1 MSNLTR
7 RFLYLP
13 NIVKTIM
20 LKKYANFII
29 RFRYL
34 VIVTTIIIVAAA
46 ASGARFLGFN
56 NDYRAFFDGGNPQLL
71 AFENLQDT
79 YTKNDNVLIT
89 VTPPNN
95 DVFTRQTLAAVVDL
109 TEKAWQTP
117 YSIRVDSL
125 SNYQHTYS
133 TEDDLIVENLI
144 EDTASLSE
152 LDLQAIRRVS
162 TTEPTLVHRLVSASG
177 HITAINITVELPGI
191 NPNVEVPK
199 VAAHVRELLLHA
211 KQTYPDLEFHLSG
224 IVIMNNAFAESSLYD
239 VTHLIPLSLALILLI
254 VFIFIRGVFRIIT
267 VFVVLIFTVITTMG
281 FVGWFGVELTTPLM
295 SLPTIIMTL
304 AVADCVHLLV
314 TWVQEVQKGK
324 HKHDAIRESLR
335 VNFMP
340 IFFTS
345 LTTAIGFMALNFSD
359 APPFR
364 HLGNF
369 SAIGV
374 IFAFIYA
381 VTFLPAMLAI
391 LPCKINKTD
400 STKFTSLMDQLA
412 NFVIN
417 NQKPLLWAGLIIS
430 VSLSGF
436 VLKNQLNDNFVKYFD
451 ERIDFRVDSEYVS
464 KHLGGL
470 YFVDFSLNSEQ
481 QGGVSNPQFQKQVS
495 QFASWMQQQPEVV
508 HVNSITDTMKR
519 LNKNLHADDE
529 RWYKLP
535 EQRDLAAQYLLL
547 YEMSL
552 PYGLDL
558 NNQID
563 IDKSSTRVS
572 VTLKTLK
579 TAEILKFE
587 QRIIEW
593 MQTNTPTIATIGSSP
608 TIMFAHI
615 GMTNIK
621 SMLLGTSVAL
631 IIISLLLILVF
642 RSVKYG
648 LLSLIP
654 NLLPIAVAFGLWGIF
669 VAEIGMSL
677 AFVTAMTLGIVVD
690 DTIHFISKYLRAIR
704 EHKLSAEDA
713 VRSAFSGVG
722 IALWI
727 TTLALV
733 AGFFVLGTSSFKL
746 NADMGLLTSAT
757 MALALLIDFLILPP
771 LLIRLSKL
779 GSQRRSSQTHTIRD

>member
-1 MSNLTR
+1 M
-7 RFLYLP
+7 
-13 NIVKTIM
+13 IKQ
-20 LKKYANFII
+20 YADFII

-34 VIVTTIIIVAAA
+34 VLISVIIVVVAA
-46 ASGARFLGFN
+46 ASGARLLKFN
-56 NDYRAFFDGGNPQLL
+56 NDYRVFFDGDNPQLM
-71 AFENLQDT
+71 AFDNLQDT

-89 VTPPNN
+89 VTPQDKN
-95 DVFTRQTLAAVVDL
+95 VFTPDTLSAIVDL
-109 TEKAWQTP
+109 TERAWQTP

-133 TEDDLIVENLI
+133 TEDELIVEDLV
-144 EDTASLSE
+144 EDTA
-152 LDLQAIRRVS
+152 DLNESDINNIREIS
-162 TTEPTLVHRLVSASG
+162 INEPTLVHRLVSDSG
-177 HITAINITVELPGI
+177 DITAINITVELPGI
-191 NPNVEVPK
+191 SPNVEVPE
-199 VAAHVRELLLHA
+199 VAGHVRELLAYA
-211 KQTYPDLEFHLSG
+211 KQTYPELEFHLSG
-224 IVIMNNAFAESSLYD
+224 IVMMNNAFAESSLYD

-254 VFIFIRGVFRIIT
+254 VFVFIRGILRIVT
-267 VFVVLIFTVITTMG
+267 VFAILIFTVLTTMG
-281 FVGWFGVELTTPLM
+281 FVGWSGIELTTPLM

-369 SAIGV
+369 SALGV
-374 IFAFIYA
+374 MFAFIYA
-381 VTFLPAMLAI
+381 ITFLPAILAI
-391 LPCKINKTD
+391 LPCKVKQTD
-400 STKFTSLMDQLA
+400 STKFTWLMDHLSS
-412 NFVIN
+412 FVIN
-417 NQKPLLWAGLIIS
+417 NQKPLLWGGLLVTLCI
-430 VSLSGF
+430 SGF
-436 VLKNQLNDNFVKYFD
+436 VVKNQLNDNFVKYFD
-451 ERIDFRVDSEYVS
+451 ERISFRVDSEYVS
-464 KHLGGL
+464 RHLGGL
-470 YFVDFSLNSEQ
+470 YFADFSLNSGQ
-481 QGGVSNPQFQKQVS
+481 PGGVSSPQFQKQVE
-495 QFASWMQQQPEVV
+495 QFVSWMQQQPEVV

-519 LNKNLHADDE
+519 LNKNLHADDK

-558 NNQID
+558 NNLID

-572 VTLKTLK
+572 ATLKTL
-579 TAEILKFE
+579 TTVQVLNFE

-593 MQTNTPTIATIGSSP
+593 MNANTPAIATYGSSP
-608 TIMFAHI
+608 TIMFSHI

-621 SMLLGTSVAL
+621 SMLLGTSIAL
-631 IIISLLLILVF
+631 VIISLLLVLVF

-648 LLSLIP
+648 LITMIP
-654 NLLPIAVAFGLWGIF
+654 NLLPVAVAFGLWGIF

-690 DTIHFISKYLRAIR
+690 DTIHFMSKYLRALR
-704 EHKLSAEDA
+704 EQNLSAEDA

-733 AGFFVLGTSSFKL
+733 AGFFVLGSSSFKL
-746 NADMGLLTSAT
+746 NADMGLMTSIT
-757 MALALLIDFLILPP
+757 MALALLIDFLLLPP
-771 LLIRLSKL
+771 LLIQLSKSAWRPL
-779 GSQRRSSQTHTIRD
+779 SPTQPIMD

>member
-1 MSNLTR
+1 
-7 RFLYLP
+7 
-13 NIVKTIM
+13 M
-20 LKKYANFII
+20 LKLYADFII

-34 VIVTTIIIVAAA
+34 IVVATIIMVALA
-46 ASGARFLGFN
+46 ASGARFLEFN
-56 NDYRAFFDGGNPQLL
+56 NDYRVFFDGDNPQLM

-89 VTPPNN
+89 VTPKNGN
-95 DVFTRQTLAAVVDL
+95 VFTNNTLAVVIDI

-125 SNYQHTYS
+125 SNYQHTYAND
-133 TEDDLIVENLI
+133 DDLIVEDLV
-144 EDTASLSE
+144 EEAGQLSE
-152 LDLQAIRRVS
+152 NDLGKIRATVLN
-162 TTEPTLVHRLVSASG
+162 EPTLVHRLVSQSG
-177 HITAINITVELPGI
+177 HITAINVTVELPGI
-191 NPNVEVPK
+191 NPNVEIPEI
-199 VAAHVRELLLHA
+199 ATHVREILAYA
-211 KQTYPDLEFHLSG
+211 KQNYSDHEFHLSG
-224 IVIMNNAFAESSLYD
+224 IVMMNNAFAESSLYD

-254 VFIFIRGVFRIIT
+254 VFIFIRGVFRIIS
-267 VFVVLIFTVITTMG
+267 VFTVLVFTVLTTMG
-281 FVGWFGVELTTPLM
+281 LVGWSGTELTTPLM

-314 TWVQEVQKGK
+314 TWVQEVQKGR

-374 IFAFIYA
+374 MFAFVYA
-381 VTFLPAMLAI
+381 ITFLPAMLAI
-391 LPCKINKTD
+391 LPCNVKKTE
-400 STKFTSLMDQLA
+400 STGFTSLMDKLA
-412 NFVIN
+412 SFVIN
-417 NQKPLLWAGLIIS
+417 NQTPLLWG
-430 VSLSGF
+430 SLALTLCISGF
-436 VLKNQLNDNFVKYFD
+436 VVKNQLNDNFVKYFD

-464 KHLGGL
+464 ENLGGL
-470 YFVDFSLNSEQ
+470 YFADYSISAGE
-481 QGGVSNPQFQKQVS
+481 QGGVSIPQFQNQVD
-495 QFASWMQQQPEVV
+495 QLVSWLQQQPEVV
-508 HVNSITDTMKR
+508 HVNSLMDTMKR
-519 LNKNLHADDE
+519 LNKNLHADDQG
-529 RWYKLP
+529 WYTLP
-535 EQRDLAAQYLLL
+535 KQRDLAAQYLLL

-563 IDKSSTRVS
+563 IDKSSTRLS
-572 VTLKTLK
+572 VTLKTL
-579 TAEILKFE
+579 TTVEVLDFE
-587 QRIIEW
+587 NRTIEW
-593 MQTNTPTIATIGSSP
+593 MRSNTPDIATFGSSP
-608 TIMFAHI
+608 TIMFSHI

-621 SMLLGTSVAL
+621 SMLLGTSIAL
-631 IIISLLLILVF
+631 VVISLLLILVF

-648 LLSLIP
+648 LLSMIP
-654 NLLPIAVAFGLWGIF
+654 NLLPVAVAFGLWGFF
-669 VAEIGMSL
+669 VSEIGMSL

-690 DTIHFISKYLRAIR
+690 DTIHFMSKYLRALR
-704 EHKLSAEDA
+704 EQNLSAEDA

-733 AGFFVLGTSSFKL
+733 AGFFVLGSSSFKL
-746 NADMGLLTSAT
+746 NADMGLMTSIT
-757 MALALLIDFLILPP
+757 MALALLIDFFLLPP
-771 LLIRLSKL
+771 LLIRLSKF
-779 GSQRRSSQTHTIRD
+779 GSQKQISNAQPIMD

>member
-1 MSNLTR
+1 
-7 RFLYLP
+7 
-13 NIVKTIM
+13 M
-20 LKKYANFII
+20 LKQYADFII

-34 VIVTTIIIVAAA
+34 VVIATIIAVAFA
-46 ASGARFLGFN
+46 ASGGRFLQFN
-56 NDYRAFFDGGNPQLL
+56 NDYRVFFDGDNPQLL

-89 VTPPNN
+89 VTPDND
-95 DVFTRQTLAAVVDL
+95 DVFTSETLTTIFDL

-133 TEDDLIVENLI
+133 NDDDLIVEDLVEDPGNLT
-144 EDTASLSE
+144 EDDLDNIKNTALN
-152 LDLQAIRRVS
+152 
-162 TTEPTLVHRLVSASG
+162 EPTLVHRLVSPSG
-177 HITAINITVELPGI
+177 HITAVNITVELPGI
-191 NPNVEVPK
+191 NPNVEVPE
-199 VAAHVRELLLHA
+199 VAGHVRELLNYA
-211 KQTYPDLEFHLSG
+211 KQTYPEFEFHLSG
-224 IVIMNNAFAESSLYD
+224 IVMMNNAFAESSIYD
-239 VTHLIPLSLALILLI
+239 VSHLIPLSLLLILII
-254 VFIFIRGVFRIIT
+254 VFIFIRGIFRIVT
-267 VFVVLIFTVITTMG
+267 VFIVLVFTVLTTMG
-281 FVGWFGVELTTPLM
+281 LVGWSGTELTTPLM

-314 TWVQEVQKGK
+314 TWVQEVQKGQ

-374 IFAFIYA
+374 MFAFIYA
-381 VTFLPAMLAI
+381 ITFLPAMLAI
-391 LPCKINKTD
+391 LPCKVPKTK
-400 STKFTSLMDQLA
+400 STKFISLMNGLA
-412 NFVIN
+412 NFVIK
-417 NQKPLLWAGLIIS
+417 NQTPLLW
-430 VSLSGF
+430 VSLLVTLCISGF
-436 VLKNQLNDNFVKYFD
+436 VVKNQLNDNFVKYFD
-451 ERIDFRVDSEYVS
+451 ERIEFRVDSEYVS
-464 KHLGGL
+464 EHLGGL
-470 YFVDFSLNSEQ
+470 YFADFSLSSGE
-481 QGGVSNPQFQKQVS
+481 QGGVSNPQFQAQVD
-495 QFASWMQQQPEVV
+495 QFVTWMQRQPEVV
-508 HVNSITDTMKR
+508 HVNNLMDTMKR
-519 LNKNLHADDE
+519 LNKNLHADDMN
-529 RWYKLP
+529 WYKLP

-572 VTLKTLK
+572 VTLKTL
-579 TAEILKFE
+579 TTVQVLNFE

-593 MQTNTPTIATIGSSP
+593 MKANTPAIATFGSSP
-608 TIMFAHI
+608 TIMFSHI

-621 SMLLGTSVAL
+621 SMLLGTSIAL
-631 IIISLLLILVF
+631 VIISILLIAVF

-654 NLLPIAVAFGLWGIF
+654 NLLPVAVAFGLWGLF

-690 DTIHFISKYLRAIR
+690 DTIHFMSKYLRAIR
-704 EHKLSAEDA
+704 EQNLSAEDA

-733 AGFFVLGTSSFKL
+733 AGFFVLSTSSFKL
-746 NADMGLLTSAT
+746 NADMGLMTSIT
-757 MALALLIDFLILPP
+757 MALALLIDFLLLPP

-779 GSQRRSSQTHTIRD
+779 GNKKSHSPTQPIMD